1 MVEIKDE
8 IIGKEFLEMAFDRC
22 IKCSTCKY
30 GYKSYD
36 KTCPSGEHFLF
47 ESYWASGRIRTIR
60 GLLLGDLEW
69 SEDLLDP
76 IFACTTCGACIDSCQ
91 APHADY
97 IVDMIEALR
106 ELAVKNIGPAKNQEL
121 LISRCNENFNP
132 YGENN
137 STNEELK
144 QEYNLPEKADYVY
157 FIGCTSNYRQQSLR
171 DSTLRFLKKAGID
184 FTLIDEH
191 CCTSPLI
198 RTGQISLTNEYM
210 NYNIAAIKN
219 AGATKVITSCAGC
232 YRTMKKDFKKFGA
245 EYGFEVFHTIELVKQ
260 LLDEDKIEF
269 KSEFNHTVTYH
280 DPCHLGRNSEIYE
293 EWDGDVVQLIP
304 LVSINVPEKPKR
316 CGAHGLYDAPRDVLE
331 KIPGLTFIEME
342 RNKEY
347 SYCCGA
353 GGGVKAAFPEFAL
366 KTAQTRIEEAEDT
379 GAEIIASTCPFCS
392 TNLKDGIAEKN
403 SKLKFYDLSELL
415 LMAIRKS
422 PNSNKS
428 SSKEGA

>member
-1 MVEIKDE
+1 MVEIKIPDNL
-8 IIGKEFLEMAFDRC
+8 IGKEFLKLSFDRC

-36 KTCPSGEHFLF
+36 KICPSGEHFLF

-69 SEDLLDP
+69 SEDLLDS
-76 IFACTTCGACIDSCQ
+76 IFACTTCGACSDSCQ

-106 ELAVKNIGPAKNQEL
+106 ELAVENIGPAKNQEL

-132 YGENN
+132 YGEKN

-171 DSTLRFLKKAGID
+171 DSTLRFLKKAGIN

-198 RTGQISLTNEYM
+198 RTGQMTLTNEYM

-260 LLDEDKIEF
+260 LLDEDRIEF

-280 DPCHLGRNSEIYE
+280 DPCHLGRHMGIYELPREIY
-293 EWDGDVVQLIP
+293 
-304 LVSINVPEKPKR
+304 K
-316 CGAHGLYDAPRDVLE
+316 
-331 KIPGLTFIEME
+331 KIPGLKLVEMK
-342 RNKEY
+342 RNRNFAW
-347 SYCCGA
+347 CCGA
-353 GGGVKAAFPEFAL
+353 GGGVKIGYPDWAVDVSKERL
-366 KTAQTRIEEAEDT
+366 EEASET
-379 GAEIIASTCPFCS
+379 GASIISSTCPFCK
-392 TNLKDGIAEKN
+392 TNLSDARDK
-403 SKLKFYDLSELL
+403 YDFDFLILD
-415 LMAIRKS
+415 LMEILDTIEFDIKQ
-422 PNSNKS
+422 K
-428 SSKEGA
+428 